1 MSRLVALALASRIR
15 HTCPKIEVFLQKTE
29 IMEDSNEKLTPLS
42 ELGEFGLIDKLTSD
56 IKIKNSTTL
65 VGIGDDAAVIK
76 PKNDM
81 LTLVSKDLLLEGV
94 HFDIMYAPLK
104 HLGYKAAVVNFS
116 DIAAMNGKP
125 KQLLVGIGVGAK
137 FSVEAIEEIYIGIKK
152 ACEVYGVDF
161 IGGDTTSSASGLVI
175 SATIIGEVEKDRI
188 VYRKGASP
196 NDLICVSGDLG
207 GAYLGL
213 LILEREKKAFQA
225 NSDIQP
231 ELSAHDY
238 LLQRQLKPEARVDV
252 VDLLAKNNISP
263 TSMIDISD
271 GLASD
276 VMHLCK
282 ASNTGCVISEDKI
295 PIDQS
300 TFDMAKEFNI
310 VPTVAALN
318 GGEDYELLF
327 TVKQSD
333 YEKIKTTEG
342 ISVIGYMT
350 DVSEGER
357 LVTNDNESV
366 ELKAQGWDALKNK
379 RTKN

>member
-1 MSRLVALALASRIR
+1 MD
-15 HTCPKIEVFLQKTE
+15 
-29 IMEDSNEKLTPLS
+29 DSNKQLTPLS
-42 ELGEFGLIDKLTSD
+42 ELGEFGLIEKLTSD
-56 IKIKNSTTL
+56 IKINNSSTL
-65 VGIGDDAAVIK
+65 LGIGDDAAVIK
-76 PKNDM
+76 PEKDM

-94 HFDIMYAPLK
+94 HFDMMYTPLK

-125 KQLLVGIGVGAK
+125 KQLLVGIGIGAK
-137 FSVEAIEEIYIGIKK
+137 FSVEAIEEIYVGIKK

-175 SATIIGEVEKDRI
+175 SATIIGEVKKNKI
-188 VYRKGASP
+188 VYRKGAKP

-213 LILEREKKAFQA
+213 LILEREKKAFEA
-225 NSDIQP
+225 NPNIQP
-231 ELSAHDY
+231 ELSEHDY
-238 LLQRQLKPEARVDV
+238 LLQRQLKPEARVDI

-282 ASNTGCVISEDKI
+282 ASNTGCVISEEKI
-295 PIDQS
+295 PMDQS
-300 TFDMAKEFNI
+300 TFDLAKEFNI
-310 VPTVAALN
+310 VPSVTALN

-333 YEKIKTTEG
+333 YEKIKTLEDIT
-342 ISVIGYMT
+342 VIGYMT
-350 DVSEGER
+350 DASEGER
-357 LVTNDNESV
+357 LITNDNLSI
-366 ELKAQGWDALKNK
+366 ELKAQGWDALKRK
-379 RTKN
+379 L